1 MAFCCVTSAVSR
13 CAVGGRSVPFSPGK
27 RDTYWLCR
35 TRTAFQRYAFSE
47 NTRRGVCF
55 FCVEMTI
62 VLYFAKCRWRSG
74 VIFVQIVLPV
84 AFPVLHVPR
93 FSMPLPPCRC
103 PLSSVGKSLFRAF
116 SQKRGTLSRNTGSFR
131 VFIAGSRAPTYAHS
145 AGFRFLPSLFVC
157 YRLIFSALWVKIVVF
172 SLVHRFTTERVHCA
186 GERKWSVGASS
197 SPSHE
202 LRGTVAR
209 GEGKGEG
216 EFQKSSPLT
225 G

>member
-1 MAFCCVTSAVSR
+1 MTSAVSS

-47 NTRRGVCF
+47 NTRRGVRF
-55 FCVEMTI
+55 FCVEMMI
-62 VLYFAKCRWRSG
+62 ALCFAKCRWRSG

-93 FSMPLPPCRC
+93 FSMPPPHVGARSRRLGNRSFA
-103 PLSSVGKSLFRAF
+103 LSRKNGESFLGTRPVFAF
-116 SQKRGTLSRNTGSFR
+116 SSRVLAR
-131 VFIAGSRAPTYAHS
+131 TYAHS
-145 AGFRFLPSLFVC
+145 AGFRFLPSPFVC

-172 SLVHRFTTERVHCA
+172 SSVYCFTTERVHCA
-186 GERKWSVGASS
+186 GERKWSVGAST

-209 GEGKGEG
+209 GEGKCEG

>member
-13 CAVGGRSVPFSPGK
+13 CAVGGRSVPFSPSK

-47 NTRRGVCF
+47 NTRRGVRF
-55 FCVEMTI
+55 FCVEIMI
-62 VLYFAKCRWRSG
+62 ALRFAKCRWRSG

-116 SQKRGTLSRNTGSFR
+116 SQKRGPFLGTRAVFAFSSRVLAR
-131 VFIAGSRAPTYAHS
+131 VRTRTQQVFV
-145 AGFRFLPSLFVC
+145 FFL
-157 YRLIFSALWVKIVVF
+157 
-172 SLVHRFTTERVHCA
+172 H
-186 GERKWSVGASS
+186 
-197 SPSHE
+197 
-202 LRGTVAR
+202 
-209 GEGKGEG
+209 
-216 EFQKSSPLT
+216 PLCVI